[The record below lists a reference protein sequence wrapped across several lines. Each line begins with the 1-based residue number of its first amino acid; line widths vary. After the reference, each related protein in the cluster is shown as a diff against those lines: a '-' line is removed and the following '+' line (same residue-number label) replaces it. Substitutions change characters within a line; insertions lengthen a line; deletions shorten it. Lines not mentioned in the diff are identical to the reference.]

1 MRQVIVSCAVILQSA
16 AARFFKYEILG
27 AICAGTF
34 LFGVRPAGAQSE
46 AHPILSGLWSTTT
59 TAVENPGWTI
69 EELFACNC
77 TPETYEYIPEL
88 LLPQNDHMSAGEIR
102 QAVLDHNE
110 RAIAALM
117 TEAGREYAAAYDL
130 ADDPA
135 IQCEYFGVFRSIL
148 HNDPILIEQSDDRIV
163 IRAEDMASDR
173 VIFMDGRGHPDSEQL
188 TSLGHSIGW
197 YEGSTLVVETVK
209 VAASLA
215 EDNLAI
221 HNADNARSIERYT
234 LSEDGRRL
242 RSQLT
247 LIDPVMFR
255 EPLILENIRLRT
267 PDVQLEDAPCES
279 ISGQR

>member
-1 MRQVIVSCAVILQSA
+1 MRLVITPRGVYALRAV
-16 AARFFKYEILG
+16 ARFAKHGFLG
-27 AICAGTF
+27 ATCAATLLLGISQ
-34 LFGVRPAGAQSE
+34 VAAQPE
-46 AHPILSGLWSTTT
+46 ASPDLSGMWSTTT
-59 TAVENPGWTI
+59 TDVMNPDWTV

-77 TPETYEYIPEL
+77 TPETYEYIQEL
-88 LLPQNDHMSAGEIR
+88 LLAQNDHMSAAEIR
-102 QAVLDHNE
+102 QAVIDHNK

-135 IQCEYFGVFRSIL
+135 IQCEYFGAFRTIL

-163 IRAEDMASDR
+163 IKAEDMASDR
-173 VIFMDGRGHPDSEQL
+173 TIFMDGRGHPEGGQL
-188 TSLGHSIGW
+188 SALGHSIGW
-197 YEGSTLVVETVK
+197 YEGRTLIVDTAN

-234 LSEDGRRL
+234 LSDDGLRL
-242 RSQLT
+242 RTQLT
-247 LIDPVMFR
+247 LIDPVMFG
-255 EPLILENIRLRT
+255 EPLVLENRRLRT
-267 PDVQLEDAPCES
+267 PDVTLQDAPCES